1 MKTPLYNHH
10 CALGAKIVE
19 FCGWEMP
26 ISYQGIIQ
34 EHRAVREK
42 AGIFDVSHMGR
53 IVIHGRDAER
63 FLDYLSTN
71 AIAGKSNLTATYT
84 VWCSASGV
92 CVDDV
97 IVYKQDADHFFV
109 IVNAGNRQKDLE
121 HLLSHRQGYDVQ
133 IEDCYADEGIL
144 SIQGPFAGA
153 IVCKLFPEAQQVK
166 PMHFI
171 EINCM
176 GKQIILSRT
185 GYTGSGGFEVYA
197 PHAVIIALWERFLA
211 EGAMF
216 GLVPV
221 GLGARDTLRL
231 EMGYALYG
239 HELSEEIAAS
249 ETVSAWTIKWN
260 QPDFLG
266 KAALLALEKNVEK
279 RSEYGIILLEPG
291 IARAG
296 YIVLYN
302 GQEIGYVT
310 SGTLSPT
317 LNKAVAIILV
327 NCKLEAGELVEVQIR
342 QKNVKAEVVELPFVH
357 IEKG

>member
-1 MKTPLYNHH
+1 MKTALYAHH

-19 FCGWEMP
+19 FSGWEMP
-26 ISYQGIIQ
+26 LQYHGIIQ
-34 EHRAVREK
+34 EHHAVREK
-42 AGIFDVSHMGR
+42 TGIFDVSHMGR
-53 IVIHGRDAER
+53 IVIHGPDAER

-71 AIAGKSNLTATYT
+71 VIAGKANLTATYT
-84 VWCSASGV
+84 VWCSASGG
-92 CVDDV
+92 CIDDV

-109 IVNAGNRQKDLE
+109 IVNAGNRKKDLE
-121 HLLSHRQGYDVQ
+121 HLLSHRQGYDAQ
-133 IEDCYADEGIL
+133 IEDRYDEEGIL
-144 SIQGPFAGA
+144 SIQGPSAGA
-153 IVCKLFPEAQQVK
+153 IVSKLFPEAQQVK
-166 PMHFI
+166 PMHFMMTNWM
-171 EINCM
+171 E
-176 GKQIILSRT
+176 KQIILSRT

-197 PHAVIIALWERFLA
+197 PHAVIIALWERFLS
-211 EGAMF
+211 EGKVL

-249 ETVSAWTIKWN
+249 ETVSAWTIKWTK
-260 QPDFLG
+260 PDFLG
-266 KAALLALEKNVEK
+266 KAALLVLEKNAKK

-302 GQEIGYVT
+302 GQEIGHVT

-327 NCKLEAGELVEVQIR
+327 DHKLEAGELIEVQIR
-342 QKNVKAEVVELPFVH
+342 QKSVKAEVVKLPFVH
-357 IEKG
+357 LEKG